1 MLSVQLAQARL
12 RRDLAISAYWV
23 TYESPNLPGQREAR
37 LQKAAEAVATADAE
51 ATRLWRRQELARLW
65 REMRAKSGGNDSGHP
80 VVGSVPA
87 VTPKPYDAAKGAS
100 DPHDPNPVEAEH
112 VKNQL
117 RKNYPEKALAWMDA
131 AVWIGPV
138 QIPLDRIDM
147 ADEKSWAAAHQSGAV
162 RRFTSQI
169 RAGTGRTDPV
179 VMIQEPGKN
188 KANVVD
194 GHHRTLAYQS
204 LKRPV
209 PAYVGFVPEGDRR
222 WEETHSSQ
230 VHQGSDRGNR

>member
-1 MLSVQLAQARL
+1 
-12 RRDLAISAYWV
+12 
-23 TYESPNLPGQREAR
+23 
-37 LQKAAEAVATADAE
+37 
-51 ATRLWRRQELARLW
+51 
-65 REMRAKSGGNDSGHP
+65 
-80 VVGSVPA
+80 VPA
-87 VTPKPYDAAKGAS
+87 VTPKPYEPHAVEPEAFDPAETVEDWSPEADSDVTHDAAKGAS